1 MATPLDPASFAQAI
15 MLEAADIPPHMT
27 IAEYRAQRQAR
38 GGSGRRWRRHMSSAR
53 RHFLPRP
60 AAPYTPRP
68 LGHHV

>member
-27 IAEYRAQRQAR
+27 IAQYRTQRPR
-38 GGSGRRWRRHMSSAR
+38 GSSGRRWRRHMNSAR

-60 AAPYTPRP
+60 AAPYAVRP
-68 LGHHV
+68 LRYDV